1 MFGTVVA
8 VEVVLATW
16 WLIERVPVTEG
27 RGARAKQRVL
37 AQARHDGAVGASDN
51 ADHERVE

>member
-27 RGARAKQRVL
+27 RGARAKQRAL
-37 AQARHDGAVGASDN
+37 AQAGHGSAVGDSDN
-51 ADHERVE
+51 VDHERVE